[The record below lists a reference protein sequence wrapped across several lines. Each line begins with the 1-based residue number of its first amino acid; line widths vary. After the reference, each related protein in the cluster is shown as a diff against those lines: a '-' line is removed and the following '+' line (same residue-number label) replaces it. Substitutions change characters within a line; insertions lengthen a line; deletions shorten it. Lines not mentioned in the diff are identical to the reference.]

1 MQVELPLPDNVIKDL
16 TAKWGNLEQQ
26 ILEIVVVQAYR
37 DEVISAGKVRQI
49 LGMATRMEVEEFL
62 KQKGIDLHYD
72 ETDLE
77 SDRQTHQ
84 QLRNQGKLPA

>member
-1 MQVELPLPDNVIKDL
+1 MWGAPRPTQPLL
-16 TAKWGNLEQQ
+16 CLMRLHTA
-26 ILEIVVVQAYR
+26 IVVVQAYR

-84 QLRNQGKLPA
+84 QLRSQGKLPA